1 MTVEVHDRDRK
12 TEDVKLKA
20 SLFGDDLEDEKISNV
35 GTVASECSLRKGAVF
50 GGGGWIL
57 LLLGVSFW
65 GGGPSAVVSWG
76 GNIWSWWYQAL
87 GVGRAWFFWCGD
99 LELGSLPVVVV
110 LPFGELGECGSFGV
124 VTWNWGVFLVVV
136 VLRFGELGEYGPF
149 GVVSW
154 NGDSS
159 WWWWY

>member
-57 LLLGVSFW
+57 LLLGVW
-65 GGGPSAVVSWG
+65 GGG
-76 GNIWSWWYQAL
+76 
-87 GVGRAWFFWCGD
+87 
-99 LELGSLPVVVV
+99 V
-110 LPFGELGECGSFGV
+110 LLL
-124 VTWNWGVFLVVV
+124 W
-136 VLRFGELGEYGPF
+136 
-149 GVVSW
+149 
-154 NGDSS
+154 
-159 WWWWY
+159 